1 MDIKAIKYEKLSY
14 EFMSYDIGTWTST
27 GDEET
32 KKVHIGKL
40 FSTVDI
46 TKWNLIRNLVHN

>member
-14 EFMSYDIGTWTST
+14 ELMSYDIGTWTST